1 MMASDM
7 PIHAEEILRTKERMT
22 PEESLEWGLV
32 DRILSERDLDG

>member
-7 PIHAEEILRTKERMT
+7 AIHAEEILRTKERMT